1 MSDIEKTISDLERA
15 IDAMWYLDLGVP
27 ESEYLPETK
36 YAVPGDSVTVDM
48 KTAINALI
56 FLKAYG
62 RIVWCSECAYN
73 DPRYD
78 ASWCKKYH
86 GLPGGRDGFCSEGMR
101 AENQKGE
108 TT

>member
-15 IDAMWYLDLGVP
+15 IDSVWYLNRGVP
-27 ESEYLPETK
+27 ESEYLPEYLPET
-36 YAVPGDSVTVDM
+36 GDSVTIDM

-56 FLKAYG
+56 FLTAYG
-62 RIVWCSECAYN
+62 QIVWCSECAYN
-73 DPRYD
+73 DPQYD